1 MLAYLIFLIIFSAAV
16 SILVI
21 KLRLPAPRLVIPLLI
36 LAIIA
41 PLAGYYFIESYFSS
55 IPIVVIPNL
64 TGESLEQAG
73 ARLSKLGLTLEEAG
87 DVYDPTLSVGT
98 VVSQRP
104 AAGKKVKAGRTI
116 KLFLS
121 SGTRKVLVPNL
132 LGRPA
137 DQVEVVL
144 LAEGLTLGKIEEDDS
159 LETNS
164 GIILSQNPLP
174 GEEVAAGTSVEVS
187 VSAQAQAKKNE
198 GGFKLW

>member
-1 MLAYLIFLIIFSAAV
+1 MLAYILFLIIFSAAV

-21 KLRLPAPRLVIPLLI
+21 KLKLPAPRIVIPLVV

-41 PLAGYYFIESYFSS
+41 PLAGYYFVERYFSS
-55 IPIVVIPNL
+55 IPIVIVPNL
-64 TGESLEQAG
+64 KGDSLEQVAT
-73 ARLSKLGLTLEEAG
+73 RLGKLGLTLEEAG
-87 DVYDPTLSVGT
+87 DVYDPTLPVGT

-104 AAGKKVKAGRTI
+104 AAGKKVKAGRMI
-116 KLFLS
+116 KLFIS
-121 SGTRKVLVPNL
+121 SGTRKILVPNL

-137 DQVEVVL
+137 DQADAVL
-144 LAEGLTLGKIEEDDS
+144 MADGLALGKIEEDFS
-159 LETNS
+159 SETGS

-187 VSAQAQAKKNE
+187 VSASPEAKKKE

>member
-1 MLAYLIFLIIFSAAV
+1 MLAYIIFLIIFSAAV

-21 KLRLPAPRLVIPLLI
+21 KLKLPAPRIVIPLLI
-36 LAIIA
+36 LAIIT
-41 PLAGYYFIESYFSS
+41 PLVSYYFVERYFSS
-55 IPIVVIPNL
+55 IPVVVVPDL
-64 TGESLEQAG
+64 KGDSLEQVATH
-73 ARLSKLGLTLEEAG
+73 LSKLGLTLEEAG
-87 DVYDPTLSVGT
+87 DVYDPTLAVGT

-144 LAEGLTLGKIEEDDS
+144 LAEGLMLGKIEEAYS
-159 LETNS
+159 SETNS

-187 VSAQAQAKKNE
+187 VSASPEARKKE